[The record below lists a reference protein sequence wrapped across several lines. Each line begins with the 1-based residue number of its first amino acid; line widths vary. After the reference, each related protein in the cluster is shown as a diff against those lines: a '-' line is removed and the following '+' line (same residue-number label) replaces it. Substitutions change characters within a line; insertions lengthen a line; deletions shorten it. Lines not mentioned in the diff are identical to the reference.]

1 MTTQQDVWPPA
12 TGITGLDHDGAAL
25 ASSEIPGIQAVWQ
38 DQRERLDGTQQLAD
52 FTERLGR
59 EWAIETGI
67 IENLYDIDRG
77 ITQTLIE
84 HGFHSD
90 ILSHGSD
97 HKPKEY
103 VIRVLQDQKDA
114 LEGIFDFVKDNRN
127 LSTSYVKELHAAL
140 LRSQESTEAIDQ
152 FGRLIEVPLI
162 KGDWKERTNFP
173 VRDGTTYA
181 YCPPEH
187 VSAEMDRL
195 IAIHS
200 DHVAQSVQPDVQAA
214 WLHHR
219 FTQIHPFQD
228 GNGRVARAIASLV
241 LVKAGLFPLVVTRD
255 DKAAYLIALE
265 AADAGQLRPLVS
277 LFAKLQRTQLIK
289 ATAISENILAA
300 DADVSQWLR
309 GLEKAAEK
317 TAEQKVDALRP
328 VFNLAE
334 DLERDVIEQMQ
345 RIAPLIKSSL
355 VKVHNTPTAFV
366 TSANEDTA
374 HYFRAQIVENA
385 KENLNYYAD
394 LNSYRSWVAL
404 NLVWSRKA
412 KLVFAF
418 HGVGRKFSGTLI
430 CSPLLEFRDADE
442 EQQVRVTVV
451 PVTDEGFV
459 FFFNESSQTVLDRF
473 RSWRD
478 SVFKVFLQELGQNL

>member
-1 MTTQQDVWPPA
+1 M
-12 TGITGLDHDGAAL
+12 
-25 ASSEIPGIQAVWQ
+25 
-38 DQRERLDGTQQLAD
+38 
-52 FTERLGR
+52 
-59 EWAIETGI
+59 
-67 IENLYDIDRG
+67 
-77 ITQTLIE
+77 
-84 HGFHSD
+84 
-90 ILSHGSD
+90 
-97 HKPKEY
+97 
-103 VIRVLQDQKDA
+103 
-114 LEGIFDFVKDNRN
+114 
-127 LSTSYVKELHAAL
+127 
-140 LRSQESTEAIDQ
+140 
-152 FGRLIEVPLI
+152 
-162 KGDWKERTNFP
+162 
-173 VRDGTTYA
+173 
-181 YCPPEH
+181 
-187 VSAEMDRL
+187 
-195 IAIHS
+195 
-200 DHVAQSVQPDVQAA
+200 
-214 WLHHR
+214 
-219 FTQIHPFQD
+219 
-228 GNGRVARAIASLV
+228 
-241 LVKAGLFPLVVTRD
+241 TRD